1 MEVILTVQNFI
12 CRFQVVFSSSS
23 MQRRRPVQ
31 HPCVY
36 QNLEGPWDLLI
47 RIASIRKRK
56 SRRVAYAYEAINLQG
71 VAIFQGGTSCAAVN
85 TNAALQEAL
94 VETALKAKRLGFCR
108 ILFSCSNSR
117 VVQACNCLCSNSWQD
132 MVMVADLRSLKQ
144 QGVCCKALHVPRSIL
159 DSVYCIADLAATIP
173 GNHSWITPELVY

>member
-1 MEVILTVQNFI
+1 MQAWICNVLSCYKNLDQDMMNYVQAIFTYLWTIWNHRNLVIHEGKDPNPMEVILTIQNFI

-71 VAIFQGGTSCAAVN
+71 VAIF
-85 TNAALQEAL
+85 
-94 VETALKAKRLGFCR
+94 
-108 ILFSCSNSR
+108 
-117 VVQACNCLCSNSWQD
+117 
-132 MVMVADLRSLKQ
+132 
-144 QGVCCKALHVPRSIL
+144 
-159 DSVYCIADLAATIP
+159 
-173 GNHSWITPELVY
+173 